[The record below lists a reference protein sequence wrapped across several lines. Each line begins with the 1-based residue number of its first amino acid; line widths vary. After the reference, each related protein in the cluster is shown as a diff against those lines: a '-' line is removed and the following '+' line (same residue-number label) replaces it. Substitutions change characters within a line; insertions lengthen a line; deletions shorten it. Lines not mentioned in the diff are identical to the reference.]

1 MSDSPPYPLLG
12 GPWLIGGAQYMLS
25 DEGGRA
31 GDQRL
36 QLLSRWDSISQ
47 MIPLGP
53 VHLTTQTGSRR
64 PDGS

>member
-36 QLLSRWDSISQ
+36 QPDDT
-47 MIPLGP
+47 LGSCSP
-53 VHLTTQTGSRR
+53 DHSDWEQTS
-64 PDGS
+64 